1 MKRNDENNYTLKEA
15 FASSPDLPESLS
27 KERMAEMLKNKE
39 ITPKRKVKI
48 LPKIASVAA
57 VLIVTLIC
65 MNVYKFIP
73 VTLQPAEPQKESAIA
88 DTVYP
93 VIENSVKPTMRFILI

>member
-27 KERMAEMLKNKE
+27 KERMVEMLKIKE

-48 LPKIASVAA
+48 LPKIATDIPATMIVVFVAPSQTISNGA
-57 VLIVTLIC
+57 R
-65 MNVYKFIP
+65 
-73 VTLQPAEPQKESAIA
+73 A
-88 DTVYP
+88 DFGRLFSIT
-93 VIENSVKPTMRFILI
+93 R